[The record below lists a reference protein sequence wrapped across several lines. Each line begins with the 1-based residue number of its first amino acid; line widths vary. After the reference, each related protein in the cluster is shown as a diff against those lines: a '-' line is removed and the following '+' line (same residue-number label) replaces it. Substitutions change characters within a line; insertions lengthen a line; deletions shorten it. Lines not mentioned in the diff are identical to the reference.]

1 MLDVF
6 SARCFFPTFLP
17 QFGAKKLGKKTKVEA
32 FELGQIF
39 ENQKVGASFLN
50 FYDANFNKLIKL
62 GQSCENFKSWSI
74 RVGAKKKEFK

>member
-1 MLDVF
+1 MFFF
-6 SARCFFPTFLP
+6 SNFFAPIW
-17 QFGAKKLGKKTKVEA
+17 GKKVGGKAKVGA

-62 GQSCENFKSWSI
+62 EQSCENFKSWSI